1 MKKKVQVEV
10 AGKLNLSLNVT
21 GRDSYHSL
29 DSVFSSVS
37 QFDTVTVTARADD
50 KVRIDFVDCAIDPYR
65 STAAK
70 AVEAV
75 RRRFGDFGVDV
86 VVRKGI
92 PAGSGL
98 GGSSADAAG
107 VLVALDCLFDLSAR
121 GFHLHSAACE
131 TGSDTAFMLRGGMAR
146 ARGRGERLEYFDG
159 SVPYRLLLAYP
170 TGGVETAVCFRRF
183 DELYPDFIYAPAD
196 VDRLV
201 ESLKKGDRDC
211 VRQFQNAL
219 TKPAVSIN
227 PAVGTTL
234 DAMQQAGALASFMSG
249 SGCACVGVFE
259 PGNPLPEEVA
269 GFAATEVFLLKE
281 GIKIS

>member
-10 AGKLNLSLNVT
+10 AGKLNLSLNIT

-37 QFDTVTVTARADD
+37 QFDTVTVAARADD

-107 VLVALDCLFDLSAR
+107 VLVALDCLFDLTAR
-121 GFHLHSAACE
+121 GFHLHAAACE

-146 ARGRGERLEYFDG
+146 ARGRGEQLEYFDG
-159 SVPYRLLLAYP
+159 SVPYALLLAYP
-170 TGGVETAVCFRRF
+170 TGGVETAACFTRF
-183 DELYPDFIYAPAD
+183 DELYPDFVYAPAD

-219 TKPAVSIN
+219 TKPAVSLN
-227 PAVGTTL
+227 AGVGETL
-234 DAMQQAGALASFMSG
+234 EALKQAGALASFMSG

-259 PGNPLPEEVA
+259 DGATLPDSINGLKAQKVVLLQQ
-269 GFAATEVFLLKE
+269 GIRVF
-281 GIKIS
+281 